1 MNDTNFENRESV
13 PTPIRDEDQ
22 QLLQFQQNIQVTT
35 PKSPS
40 SPFSYTLSGNYGDI
54 SPPGTYYAT
63 VQSSS
68 SHRYAQIVPFLS
80 ISPLAKS
87 KSKSK
92 IQNELTYKIKSRD
105 L

>member
-1 MNDTNFENRESV
+1 MNEKVFENCESV

-22 QLLQFQQNIQVTT
+22 HLLPFQQNIQIQT
-35 PKSPS
+35 PKTPS

-68 SHRYAQIVPFLS
+68 SRRYARFAQFFFFDFATHLENS
-80 ISPLAKS
+80 LDEK
-87 KSKSK
+87 
-92 IQNELTYKIKSRD
+92 
-105 L
+105 

>member
-1 MNDTNFENRESV
+1 MNDKNFENRESV

-22 QLLQFQQNIQVTT
+22 HLLPFQQNIQIGT
-35 PKSPS
+35 PKTPT

-68 SHRYAQIVPFLS
+68 SRRYAPPRGF
-80 ISPLAKS
+80 AFE
-87 KSKSK
+87 K
-92 IQNELTYKIKSRD
+92 INGVNKECE
-105 L
+105 